1 MDAITLIEPDID
13 YADDIWQFR
22 QEILKTDADNEDRFA
37 GCISLDDSR
46 SAEEWIKTCRLRKEA
61 QIIDVDGCRIKRY
74 WITV

>member
-37 GCISLDDSR
+37 GCISLDDN
-46 SAEEWIKTCRLRKEA
+46 IFKG
-61 QIIDVDGCRIKRY
+61 V
-74 WITV
+74 